1 MASIISFQ
9 ERVQS
14 RYFDYKN
21 FIDNYRRLPADK
33 QQRVATMLL
42 GFYTR
47 QLMECGID
55 GETVE
60 NIYGT
65 LGEEYQDM
73 LLDMVNEQVV
83 RKGER
88 ACQN

>member
-1 MASIISFQ
+1 
-9 ERVQS
+9 
-14 RYFDYKN
+14 
-21 FIDNYRRLPADK
+21 
-33 QQRVATMLL
+33 MLL

>member
-1 MASIISFQ
+1 MASVISFQ

-47 QLMECGID
+47 QLMECGIED
-55 GETVE
+55 ETVKS
-60 NIYGT
+60 IYGN
-65 LGEEYQDM
+65 LDEKYQDM
-73 LLDMVNEQVV
+73 LLEMVNEKIVEV
-83 RKGER
+83 RKW
-88 ACQN
+88 Q

>member
-1 MASIISFQ
+1 MANVISFQ

-14 RYFDYKN
+14 RYFDYDN
-21 FIDNYRRLPADK
+21 FVENYKRLPADK
-33 QQRVATMLL
+33 QQRVAAMLL

-47 QLMECGID
+47 QLMECGIED
-55 GETVE
+55 ETVK

-73 LLDMVNEQVV
+73 LLDMVNEEIVEV
-83 RKGER
+83 KK
-88 ACQN
+88 CQ

>member
-1 MASIISFQ
+1 MANIISFQ
-9 ERVQS
+9 KRVQS

-47 QLMECGID
+47 QLMECGIED
-55 GETVE
+55 ETVKS
-60 NIYGT
+60 IYGK
-65 LGEEYQDM
+65 LDEEYQDM
-73 LLDMVNEQVV
+73 LLEIVNEKIVEV
-83 RKGER
+83 RKW
-88 ACQN
+88 Q

>member
-1 MASIISFQ
+1 MANIISLQ
-9 ERVQS
+9 ERIQG
-14 RYFDYKN
+14 RYFDYNN
-21 FIDNYRRLPADK
+21 FVENYKRIPADK

-55 GETVE
+55 DETVSS
-60 NIYGT
+60 IYGT

-73 LLDMVNEQVV
+73 LLNMVNEQIVDGGKKV
-83 RKGER
+83 
-88 ACQN
+88 CQN